1 MVRCGTAVPSALARV
16 VAWLLWSCGTH
27 TSLTLAVSSNG
38 TTPQGEEVASFFL
51 DPYSRPAEKRG
62 GAWMD
67 VCVGRS
73 RALGRKPTA
82 YLTCNGSPPLDDGT
96 PSLMT
101 FGEVVVRRV
110 EIERAR
116 EIASRRGRNGIAS

>member
-1 MVRCGTAVPSALARV
+1 MAGHVHNVFFKAVYLSC
-16 VAWLLWSCGTH
+16 VACTRLGVPRRTEANELER
-27 TSLTLAVSSNG
+27 A
-38 TTPQGEEVASFFL
+38 PIASFYL

-62 GAWMD
+62 GAWMG
-67 VCVGRS
+67 VCLGRS
-73 RALGRKPTA
+73 RALGRAPTA